1 MIARYFPP
9 CTGNHMVEAK
19 TAASQKQHGLAY
31 GGAAALRCRS
41 IPILS
46 YSGALLNKE
55 EYAQTGRK
63 ERYRNRFGNP
73 VTNIMENKTNGT
85 NFTSAL
91 AKNTLDQIPQPKS
104 DAREIVG
111 LVKHSGKID
120 GYQLSD
126 GSTVSKEEGVR
137 MAKDGEIKGVGVAH
151 RGDTEY
157 LKSIPDS
164 SDNNNL
170 GNLPSISG

>member
-1 MIARYFPP
+1 MDNKGKD
-9 CTGNHMVEAK
+9 TNL
-19 TAASQKQHGLAY
+19 TAALA
-31 GGAAALRCRS
+31 
-41 IPILS
+41 
-46 YSGALLNKE
+46 
-55 EYAQTGRK
+55 Q
-63 ERYRNRFGNP
+63 
-73 VTNIMENKTNGT
+73 
-85 NFTSAL
+85 
-91 AKNTLDQIPQPKS
+91 NTLDEIPQPKS

-137 MAKDGEIKGVGVAH
+137 MAKDGGIRGVGVAH

-157 LKSIPDS
+157 LKSIPDG

-170 GNLPSISG
+170 GNLPSVTG